1 MRLIWQNAP
10 VSAGCSSPSTA
21 SWSSPVSQPFPH
33 TPQYGGFPPPPSG
46 PPRPVPSP
54 EPPRRRTPAVVA
66 AVVAGA
72 LLVGGVGWAV
82 SDRGRAD
89 ADASSDKPAAA
100 SPSPSV
106 PAGPVRAASA
116 WEVPVP
122 KSGPDERPVS
132 AHGAWYVDGTY
143 VTGVMRGVTGYDPAS
158 GAVRWTVPLTGD
170 LCAASPTATSSGQIA
185 VSYTADSGAE
195 SPCSGFAVI
204 DAAAGKVVWKTKLPG
219 VRIRGLGLS
228 VAISETTAA
237 VGWPRSSDA
246 EGGGSFGFNRA
257 KGTVIWD
264 KSAPGGDGEEHR
276 SAGQGLVTHS
286 FGPEH
291 EDLAIPREQR
301 FGVRDAVTG
310 KATWQYTTRGLGAW
324 IVSADP
330 LIVAVDTGLQ
340 DYPYDPNTLRSVS
353 ADGTVQAEWTLRTK
367 ALGSDRY
374 ILGCGDRSYRA
385 CASAVTANGILYLA
399 TDNPVGTKGEIHAF
413 DARTGKRLWA
423 FTPETDN
430 RSVGLVPLAADT
442 ESVTVMTRPDSMR
455 GTKVYRVSARDGSA
469 RLLFET
475 MSSTSGSLPEEDMYG
490 KYTEDPVIYAD
501 ERLFFHRNDFQD
513 PIAAPMT
520 MALAATDD
528 SR

>member
-1 MRLIWQNAP
+1 M
-10 VSAGCSSPSTA
+10 
-21 SWSSPVSQPFPH
+21 SQPFPH
-33 TPQYGGFPPPPSG
+33 APQYGGFPPPPSG
-46 PPRPVPSP
+46 PPRPVPPP

-72 LLVGGVGWAV
+72 LLVVGGVVWAV
-82 SDRGRAD
+82 GDHRRSDVG
-89 ADASSDKPAAA
+89 ASSGKPAAA

-116 WEVPVP
+116 WEVPEP
-122 KSGPDERPVS
+122 EPGPFERPVS
-132 AHGAWYVDGTY
+132 ADGAWYVDGTY
-143 VTGVMRGVTGYDPAS
+143 VTGVVHGVTGYDPAS

-185 VSYTADSGAE
+185 VSYTADTGSK

-204 DAAAGKVVWKTKLPG
+204 DAAAGKVVWKTTLPG
-219 VRIRGLGLS
+219 VRTRGLGLS
-228 VAISETTAA
+228 VAISERTAA
-237 VGWPRSSDA
+237 VGWPRSSGTQ
-246 EGGGSFGFNRA
+246 GGGSFGFDRA

-276 SAGQGLVTHS
+276 SAGQGLITHS

-291 EDLAIPREQR
+291 EDLAMPREQR

-310 KATWQYTTRGLGAW
+310 EATWRYTTRGLGAW

-340 DYPYDPNTLRSVS
+340 DFPFDPNTLRSIS

-367 ALGSDRY
+367 ELASDRY
-374 ILGCGDRSYRA
+374 ILGCGEHSYRA

-423 FTPETDN
+423 FTPETDH
-430 RSVGLVPLAADT
+430 RSVALVPLAADA

-475 MSSTSGSLPEEDMYG
+475 TKSSTFDSLPEADMYG
-490 KYTEDPVIYAD
+490 KHTEDPVIYAD
-501 ERLFFHRNDFQD
+501 GRLFLHRNDFQA

-520 MALAATDD
+520 LALAATDD